1 MVANGDSH
9 NQGRSSPKVG
19 MKQTMGNWGK
29 QNDALYLFF
38 PIYLESVMYFC
49 DKAGITELRAGLLSG
64 IYEIITG
71 ASKVSKTELPS
82 RDHTP

>member
-1 MVANGDSH
+1 MPCTFS
-9 NQGRSSPKVG
+9 
-19 MKQTMGNWGK
+19 
-29 QNDALYLFF
+29 F

-71 ASKVSKTELPS
+71 ANIASKTELPS